1 MSFILHLLLC
11 LHSSLENSALYCSSC
26 LMHHPPHTKL
36 THVQTRAQL
45 LATTWRK
52 STGKPGGISRST
64 LWWRH
69 THTFA
74 CRLPCYFWSQSTCD
88 FSILIWQNTL
98 HMATYISNMLTRNC
112 ISVSLMC
119 QCGKNTEADREENG
133 AERVS
138 NVTEM
143 NWNCHCSNL
152 RLDLESKRWWA
163 GHVTKA
169 TKSWNGDHLIVPIVP
184 LMENRQ

>member
-1 MSFILHLLLC
+1 MTLIYCPSHCINHC
-11 LHSSLENSALYCSSC
+11 LHSSLENSAFCWSSC
-26 LMHHPPHTKL
+26 LMHHPPHTPHQ
-36 THVQTRAQL
+36 THTCKHMCTAPIYN
-45 LATTWRK
+45 TEK
-52 STGKPGGISRST
+52 SMGKPGGICRST

-88 FSILIWQNTL
+88 FRIC
-98 HMATYISNMLTRNC
+98 SNMLTRNC

-152 RLDLESKRWWA
+152 RLDLESKR
-163 GHVTKA
+163 
-169 TKSWNGDHLIVPIVP
+169 
-184 LMENRQ
+184 